1 MTYSKWA
8 NGAITM
14 IDAQTGELKEIGT
27 GSYNV
32 TKWVVPTMMTS

>member
-1 MTYSKWA
+1 
-8 NGAITM
+8 M

-32 TKWVVPTMMTS
+32 TKWVVPTRMTSYNFFSGTSFSV